1 MPPKTKDNRV
11 TNALTGKKVSPDID
25 WLIDRLAAL
34 NPAANDRLDVID
46 YHAYQIY
53 GHWLEWRWRGDNT
66 AIEIRG
72 TQRPRAKRVDADRGT
87 TNELKRLLTTAQGRS
102 DKRWLTAWLGVSSKT
117 HGIVL
122 NPMLRQLK
130 SRAEVDRLGIG
141 GFEVDV
147 RGYRGIMPTRP
158 DALPLIEAAIR
169 KLESV
174 PAVERRKRERDTLAD
189 DFIGAVRMAHRVMVH
204 DSMILH
210 GNGLA
215 RFGRDINERLRC
227 DFIF

>member
-1 MPPKTKDNRV
+1 MPI
-11 TNALTGKKVSPDID
+11 G
-25 WLIDRLAAL
+25 
-34 NPAANDRLDVID
+34 
-46 YHAYQIY
+46 Y
-53 GHWLEWRWRGDNT
+53 GHWLAWRWRGDNT
-66 AIEIRG
+66 AIEIRHR
-72 TQRPRAKRVDADRGT
+72 RPRAKRVDADRGT
-87 TNELKRLLTTAQGRS
+87 TNELKRLLTAAQGRS
-102 DKRWLTAWLGVSSKT
+102 DKRWLTAWRVSK
-117 HGIVL
+117 G
-122 NPMLRQLK
+122 LRHRLESNAAATQ

-141 GFEVDV
+141 GFEVAV
-147 RGYRGIMPTRP
+147 RGYRGIIPTRA

-189 DFIGAVRMAHRVMVH
+189 DFIGAVRMAHRVMIH
-204 DSMILH
+204 DSKILH